1 MLVLHYSW
9 ISTIILFIICVYF
22 YFYKY
27 FYKLVFESF
36 ENSGTYIL
44 LGDSILNNSNYVKEN
59 ENIESKFNDNAIN
72 LAEDNANLFTIESQI
87 NKLNDLLKNSDG
99 EPIDIDLLIETLI
112 DKNIDEEMKILVK
125 FALDSYEEN
134 VNLRDIV
141 EGIINL
147 FDWRENNC

>member
-1 MLVLHYSW
+1 MP
-9 ISTIILFIICVYF
+9 ID
-22 YFYKY
+22 YK
-27 FYKLVFESF
+27 ES
-36 ENSGTYIL
+36 
-44 LGDSILNNSNYVKEN
+44 
-59 ENIESKFNDNAIN
+59 
-72 LAEDNANLFTIESQI
+72 I
-87 NKLNDLLKNSDG
+87 NKLNDLLKDSDG
-99 EPIDIDLLIETLI
+99 EPNDIDLLIETLI

>member
-1 MLVLHYSW
+1 MP
-9 ISTIILFIICVYF
+9 ID
-22 YFYKY
+22 YK
-27 FYKLVFESF
+27 ES
-36 ENSGTYIL
+36 
-44 LGDSILNNSNYVKEN
+44 
-59 ENIESKFNDNAIN
+59 
-72 LAEDNANLFTIESQI
+72 I
-87 NKLNDLLKNSDG
+87 NKLNDLLKDSDG

-134 VNLRDIV
+134 VNFRDIV

>member
-1 MLVLHYSW
+1 MP
-9 ISTIILFIICVYF
+9 ID
-22 YFYKY
+22 YK
-27 FYKLVFESF
+27 ES
-36 ENSGTYIL
+36 
-44 LGDSILNNSNYVKEN
+44 
-59 ENIESKFNDNAIN
+59 
-72 LAEDNANLFTIESQI
+72 I
-87 NKLNDLLKNSDG
+87 NKLNDLLKYSDG

>member
-1 MLVLHYSW
+1 MP
-9 ISTIILFIICVYF
+9 ID
-22 YFYKY
+22 YK
-27 FYKLVFESF
+27 ES
-36 ENSGTYIL
+36 
-44 LGDSILNNSNYVKEN
+44 
-59 ENIESKFNDNAIN
+59 
-72 LAEDNANLFTIESQI
+72 I
-87 NKLNDLLKNSDG
+87 NKLNDLLKDSDG

-125 FALDSYEEN
+125 FALDSYEES